1 VNTPASGVPGDP
13 PPTGHD
19 RRGRPLRTTV
29 TLLAAVCCLAAA
41 IAAGTQAHRE
51 LTRKPTATER
61 SAAAAAAVA
70 GRWRSWPVGRI
81 FPVGL
86 GYSTDL
92 LTQETARRVGVS
104 PGTAC
109 LAAVDRSLDRLAA
122 RAGCRAALR
131 ATYLDQLQG
140 VVYTV
145 GVLAFAGGS
154 RAAAFVRGLPRN
166 PARVTGLRAEA
177 FPGTAAAAFDDA
189 ARQTA
194 NARQDGPYVVL
205 TVAGYADGRPTAVT
219 AERRGSVF
227 APAAQLA
234 AEIIG
239 PLAAPA
245 EVSCRGPE
253 WSC

>member
-1 VNTPASGVPGDP
+1 M
-13 PPTGHD
+13 
-19 RRGRPLRTTV
+19 
-29 TLLAAVCCLAAA
+29 A

-51 LTRKPTATER
+51 LTRKPTAAEL

-70 GRWRSWPVGRI
+70 GRWRTWPAGRI
-81 FPVGL
+81 FPAGL

-92 LTQETARRVGVS
+92 LTQETARRIGVS

-109 LAAVDRSLDRLAA
+109 VAAVDRALDRLAA

-145 GVLAFAGGS
+145 GVLAFADRP

-166 PARVTGLRAEA
+166 PPRVIGLRAQA
-177 FPGTAAAAFDDA
+177 FPGTGAAAFDDA
-189 ARQTA
+189 ARQVAT
-194 NARQDGPYVVL
+194 ARQDGPYVVL
-205 TVAGYADGRPTAVT
+205 TVAGYADGRPAAVT
-219 AERRGSVF
+219 AKPRTSVF

-234 AEIIG
+234 AAIIG
-239 PLAAPA
+239 PLTVPA